1 MQTPP
6 ATCPAQNSCVPSLTT
21 NSQTAKDLETKAA
34 ETRTTLQG
42 RLKNTELQI
51 AANILALHLIGG
63 SADSISQDT
72 IFLLQ
77 VAYFCLHLLTELL
90 ELMGKERSIL

>member
-6 ATCPAQNSCVPSLTT
+6 ATCPAQNICVPSLIT
-21 NSQTAKDLETKAA
+21 NSETAKETKGEAK
-34 ETRTTLQG
+34 TTLQR
-42 RLKNTELQI
+42 RLKNTEFRV

-63 SADSISQDT
+63 STDSISQDT

-90 ELMGKERSIL
+90 ELMGKQRSIP